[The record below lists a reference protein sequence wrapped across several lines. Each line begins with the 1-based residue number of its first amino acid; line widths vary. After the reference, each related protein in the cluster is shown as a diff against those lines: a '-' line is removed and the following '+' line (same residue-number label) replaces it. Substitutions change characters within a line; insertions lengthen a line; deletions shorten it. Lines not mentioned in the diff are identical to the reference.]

1 MQTFC
6 SLPGCDGERHAKGR
20 CGKHYQRWRRRQ
32 PPGTLA
38 DVRRWTKEEDAAL
51 CQLRLL
57 GRHTRA
63 EIAQRLGRS
72 LGGVRD
78 RARILRLPPMHSGRK
93 PRCR

>member
-38 DVRRWTKEEDAAL
+38 DVRLRCVAVMQRSAPVQGARGSRRGGAPLL
-51 CQLRLL
+51 CLQ
-57 GRHTRA
+57 
-63 EIAQRLGRS
+63 IIPQS
-72 LGGVRD
+72 
-78 RARILRLPPMHSGRK
+78 
-93 PRCR
+93 